1 MSSGCRPD
9 VQCSQDNRRTKL
21 NLKDAPSDLTP
32 GIVPATVAVPLAGHK
47 LVPPGIG
54 FAACVPGYLPPLNL
68 LHCVFLI

>member
-1 MSSGCRPD
+1 